1 MVLTLMTRLFFIP
14 VVLAGAL
21 AGCVPSGPAP
31 IKYQSDAGRLQMACL
46 EAFTAAEQAVLEA
59 GVMDTQ
65 ARRIQGYP
73 HLRVNRFLSSFR
85 DEVNGDGY
93 AFWLKQ
99 LQEQANKGWRV
110 EIRNLPKLSG
120 QKLQETVQAVLS
132 TQATTV
138 DALQNCSGKL
148 LQLQLENNSSRDEL
162 KKRATVADNYQS
174 WKRIVGIYL
183 LPAWAFNI
191 GIAQW
196 HEKAL
201 AAYLQPLNQL
211 QASGQWIRYE
221 PPPGTEL
228 SNTTQIAEIIK
239 NHRKIL

>member
-1 MVLTLMTRLFFIP
+1 MTRLFFMP
-14 VVLAGAL
+14 VLLACAL
-21 AGCVPSGPAP
+21 TGCVVSGPAS
-31 IKYQSDAGRLQMACL
+31 IKQESDAGRLQKTCL

-65 ARRIQGYP
+65 ARRIHGYP

-85 DEVNGDGY
+85 NEVNGDSY

-99 LQEQANKGWRV
+99 LQELATKGWRL

-120 QKLQETVQAVLS
+120 QKLQRTIQAVLS
-132 TQATTV
+132 SQATTI
-138 DALQNCSGKL
+138 DALQNCSDKL
-148 LQLQLENNSSRDEL
+148 LRLQLENNSSRDTL
-162 KKRATVADNYQS
+162 KKLATVADNYQS
-174 WKRIVGIYL
+174 WKRVVGIYPL
-183 LPAWAFNI
+183 TALAFKI

-196 HEKAL
+196 HEKTL
-201 AAYLQPLNQL
+201 ATYRQSLHQL
-211 QASGQWIRYE
+211 QVSGRLIRYE

-239 NHRKIL
+239 KSSK